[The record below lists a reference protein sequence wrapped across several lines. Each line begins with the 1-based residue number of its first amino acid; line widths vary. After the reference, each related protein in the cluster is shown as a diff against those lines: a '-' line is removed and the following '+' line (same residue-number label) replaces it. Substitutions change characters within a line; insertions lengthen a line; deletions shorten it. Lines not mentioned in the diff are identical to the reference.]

1 MDRGVGVRGHDGA
14 ALDAMVRRELR
25 ERQKRELR
33 GERDRVVLDLADSLG
48 VDGLA
53 QSLGTSRATA
63 ETLVARARER
73 VAAGPRRISARRLS
87 QDRDRWGEADRHY
100 EALGR
105 SARPPY
111 SP

>member
-1 MDRGVGVRGHDGA
+1 
-14 ALDAMVRRELR
+14 
-25 ERQKRELR
+25 
-33 GERDRVVLDLADSLG
+33 
-48 VDGLA
+48 
-53 QSLGTSRATA
+53 
-63 ETLVARARER
+63 VARARER

>member
-1 MDRGVGVRGHDGA
+1 VRGHEGA

-53 QSLGTSRATA
+53 HSLGTSRATA
-63 ETLVARARER
+63 ETLVLQARER
-73 VAAGPRRISARRLS
+73 ISAGPRRITARRLS
-87 QDRDRWGEADRHY
+87 RDPDRWGEADRHY

-105 SARPPY
+105 SVRLPHGP
-111 SP
+111 